1 MHRLHYWKQNSV
13 CSVPRAYHLVDELVR
28 YVLKPDLQ
36 KATQS
41 RTDVVV
47 MICGAKT
54 SLINVSVLRKVSDIP
69 SVTSGTSHPP
79 LVAPVLRSVTR
90 TKLTADARS
99 PEYPVNKEQ
108 L

>member
-1 MHRLHYWKQNSV
+1 MHYWKQNSV
-13 CSVPRAYHLVDELVR
+13 CSVPKVYHLVDELVR

-41 RTDVVV
+41 KADVVV

-54 SLINVSVLRKVSDIP
+54 SLNVSVLRKVSDIP

-90 TKLTADARS
+90 TKLTANARS
-99 PEYPVNKEQ
+99 PEYPVNREQ